1 MTLMYHLLK
10 IQMKGKKTRAT
21 APVIKRVIGA
31 RPPLTVEAG
40 GEGAGSCS
48 ARRTHTAG
56 CGVTGAS
63 ITEGQCL
70 QARIHGGRRSDN
82 SPPPPLGASAKPTSP
97 GR

>member
-40 GEGAGSCS
+40 ERGQGRAPRD
-48 ARRTHTAG
+48 ALILL
-56 CGVTGAS
+56 GV
-63 ITEGQCL
+63 E
-70 QARIHGGRRSDN
+70 
-82 SPPPPLGASAKPTSP
+82 
-97 GR
+97 